1 MKKVHIISIGNELLI
16 GDTINT
22 NAAWIGQ
29 YMYAEGFEIKMAI
42 TLPDQYSLLKK
53 QFSQSLKEADFIIV
67 TGGLGPTHD
76 DITKKVVADLFGSE
90 LITDQNVLEHIKKI
104 FRKRD
109 FKFSRSNADQALV
122 PDNCSVLFNNKGT
135 APGLWFEEN
144 ERVFVVLPGVP
155 HEMKYLMENE
165 VTPRLASTF
174 PGRTTKLI
182 QYFHTTGVP
191 ESTLSDDVIG
201 DLAEYLNNGLEVAY
215 LPGMDGV
222 KIRVSYKGEN
232 PDEAEAQM
240 QKFRA
245 MILERAS
252 DIIYGEGKECSLE
265 AVLGDLLIQKDMSIA
280 VAESCTGGRLS
291 DAITNVPGCSR
302 YMSGGIIAYSNDLK
316 MKLLNVSEEVLKTH
330 GAVSG
335 PVALQMAKS
344 IAEKTG
350 SSIGVSTTGVAGP
363 GGGTREKPVGTV
375 WMGFWIDGDH
385 FALKARLADGRE
397 INKQRTVMVVLETV
411 RRHLSGIT
419 QYPYNITPL
428 RP

>member
-29 YMYAEGFEIKMAI
+29 FMYAEGFEIERI
-42 TLPDQYSLLKK
+42 VTLPDQYSLLKK
-53 QFSQSLKEADFIIV
+53 QFTQSLKESDFTIV

-76 DITKKVVADLFGSE
+76 DITKKVVADLFSSE
-90 LITDQNVLEHIKKI
+90 LITDENVLEHIKKI

-122 PDNCSVLFNNKGT
+122 PHNCTVLFNKKGT

-155 HEMKYLMENE
+155 HEMKFLMENE
-165 VTPRLASTF
+165 VTPRLGNAF
-174 PGRTTKLI
+174 PGRSSKLI
-182 QYFHTTGVP
+182 QYFHTSGVP
-191 ESTLSDDVIG
+191 ESTLSDEVIG

-222 KIRVSYKGEN
+222 KIRVSYKGDN
-232 PDEAEAQM
+232 LSEAEAQIK
-240 QKFRA
+240 KFRN

-252 DIIYGEGKECSLE
+252 DVIYGEGKECSLA
-265 AVLGDLLIQKDMSIA
+265 AVLGDLLIQKNMTIA
-280 VAESCTGGRLS
+280 VAESCTGGRVADS
-291 DAITNVPGCSR
+291 ITNTPGCSQ
-302 YMSGGIIAYSNDLK
+302 YMAGGIIAYSNDLK
-316 MKLLNVSEEVLKTH
+316 MKLLNVPADDLKTH
-330 GAVSG
+330 GAVSCR
-335 PVALQMAKS
+335 VALQMAKS
-344 IAEKTG
+344 VAEI
-350 SSIGVSTTGVAGP
+350 SDSAIGISTTGVAGP

-385 FALKARLADGRE
+385 FALKARLAEDRE

-419 QYPYNITPL
+419 HYPYNITPV